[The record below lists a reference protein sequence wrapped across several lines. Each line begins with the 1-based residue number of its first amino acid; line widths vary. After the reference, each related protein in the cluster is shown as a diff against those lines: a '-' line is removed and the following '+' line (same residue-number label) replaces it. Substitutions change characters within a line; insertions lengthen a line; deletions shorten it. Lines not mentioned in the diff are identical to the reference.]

1 MAALAE
7 TGFIWFCQQL
17 NMHYKEGMKVSDDY
31 ICIPMDAIPKHSW
44 HSYAS
49 VLNQSQ
55 LTSLFQDYCYYLQ
68 RKPIG
73 LQSVI
78 VRFCPKGTGCI
89 HIHFLKEYGEES
101 FPVNIEGHH
110 CGGHIIVSYN
120 GSDSGDGIW
129 NCMKDHNN
137 CCNHITKARHHLRKL
152 VTSNPSAQ
160 DNQGKNLDPNDVLQV
175 SVLPPSWGI
184 LPSNLQVISH
194 PLPLQKTPDLL
205 KLNNTAACICRQD
218 EYTCAYT
225 LSETPF
231 VAFVSTLSQRYQN
244 HHSKVQFIS
253 EDAFRTVWFSYAL
266 QDTKLHK
273 NIHNLTLRALLVRTP
288 ETEDDNTRQDPT
300 GPDYLTED
308 SHEVSSDHAPD
319 SLLDHLEAASDVEHH
334 LQLINPSI
342 QLLFST
348 HYSTIQSKPRPP
360 KAYHSL
366 FVQYYNHQV
375 EQYPPALIGLC
386 IWMYNDPPP
395 CVEGTDQYQL
405 GTGKS
410 MPLVQHHP
418 HYSHLKN
425 DLRNEPDGRRGKKC
439 SKYYAQ
445 YGKQR
450 LTSGIITSYKIAQG
464 TKSSSYNFAC
474 ALGPYCLT
482 QEPDFF
488 ADTLFVVDAFHAKGH
503 PKCSPAAFL
512 TSYARTDPQLG
523 HINSIAAKCGDSAI
537 KRIQKSVSY
546 MSQDRAILYTKV
558 FLSIWNRLKIHH
570 MIGTDM

>member
-1 MAALAE
+1 
-7 TGFIWFCQQL
+7 
-17 NMHYKEGMKVSDDY
+17 MHYKEGMKVSDDY

-205 KLNNTAACICRQD
+205 KLNNTAACICRQ
-218 EYTCAYT
+218 
-225 LSETPF
+225 
-231 VAFVSTLSQRYQN
+231 
-244 HHSKVQFIS
+244 
-253 EDAFRTVWFSYAL
+253 
-266 QDTKLHK
+266 
-273 NIHNLTLRALLVRTP
+273 

-366 FVQYYNHQV
+366 FVQHPNTVTASSLYYNHQV